1 MWRDKYWYYLFQ
13 STSADKI
20 FGEKGF
26 YYLELL
32 ENFYN
37 TTKKLWLKKKNKSFL
52 TKMMYLKQPRGKTLR
67 PAFCFLDLYVLTQ
80 CHH

>member
-13 STSADKI
+13 SASADKI

-37 TTKKLWLKKKNKSFL
+37 TTKKLWLKKK
-52 TKMMYLKQPRGKTLR
+52 
-67 PAFCFLDLYVLTQ
+67 
-80 CHH
+80 